1 MTDHDLPLT
10 DYDNLAAGSIES
22 RTHAL
27 DQEGVRRLLDHERE
41 HAARPQI
48 IAMLE
53 HRLEA
58 LEQGAAQ
65 PSGGDPDAPAPE
77 TAPGEAPTS
86 SVTEGTPVNPPSQG
100 VPTNPAQPRG

>member
-1 MTDHDLPLT
+1 MTHHELPLT

-27 DQEGVRRLLDHERE
+27 DEGGVRQLLEHERS

-53 HRLEA
+53 HRLASLASGE
-58 LEQGAAQ
+58 AQ
-65 PSGGDPDAPAPE
+65 PSGGDPTAPAPE
-77 TAPGEAPTS
+77 TAPGVASGPS
-86 SVTEGTPVNPPSQG
+86 MTEGPPVNPPSHG
-100 VPTNPAQPRG
+100 DPTNPAQPRG

>member
-41 HAARPQI
+41 HPARPQI

-65 PSGGDPDAPAPE
+65 PSGGDPGAPAPE

-86 SVTEGTPVNPPSQG
+86 SVTEGPPVNPPSQG

>member
-1 MTDHDLPLT
+1 MTDHELPLT

-27 DQEGVRRLLDHERE
+27 DEGGVRQLLEHERS

-53 HRLEA
+53 HRLESLA
-58 LEQGAAQ
+58 SGRAQ
-65 PSGGDPDAPAPE
+65 PSGGDPSTPAPE
-77 TAPGEAPTS
+77 TAPGVASGP
-86 SVTEGTPVNPPSQG
+86 SVTEGPSVNPPSHG
-100 VPTNPAQPRG
+100 DPTNPAQPRG